1 MKVKKIMADAAS
13 NPLNQPM
20 DIQELAITLSAQN
33 LNPTMLTLDNLRS
46 LGVIPA
52 DWELAKQPV
61 LNQLQARLN
70 FKNGVNIVAQQRSIT
85 FAEPLNAQNQQNLQ
99 SAKIAKAFMSKFA
112 QAGYQTISIA
122 PKTIVSFGKEEES
135 DPRQFILQKIIA
147 QGPWQEVGNGV
158 PQASVNFVYQL
169 QNCQLNLSVNE
180 VRLRAQTEPNQS
192 VPALLFSGSFNY
204 RSQQEGANAN
214 SQLQAEIDRWSENLE
229 TFREIV
235 HQKFLGKMEGGIFP
249 SQVMPN

>member
-1 MKVKKIMADAAS
+1 MANAAS

-20 DIQELAITLSAQN
+20 DIQELAITLSAKN

-46 LGVIPA
+46 LGIIPA

-85 FAEPLNAQNQQNLQ
+85 FAEPISSQNAQSVKAPN
-99 SAKIAKAFMSKFA
+99 IAKAFVTKFA
-112 QAGYQTISIA
+112 QAGYQTVSVA
-122 PKTIVSFGKEEES
+122 PKTIISFGNEDNTS
-135 DPRQFILQKIIA
+135 PRQFITEQLIA
-147 QGPWQEVGNGV
+147 SGPWQEIGNGS

-169 QNCQLNLSVNE
+169 QQCQLNLSVNE
-180 VRLRAQTEPNQS
+180 VQLRAQNEPNQT

-204 RSQQEGANAN
+204 RSEQEEGNDP
-214 SQLQAEIDRWSENLE
+214 SQLHAQIDQWSKNME
-229 TFREIV
+229 TFHEIV
-235 HQKFLGKMEGGIFP
+235 HQKFLGTTEGGGIFP
-249 SQVMPN
+249 STVTPS

>member
-1 MKVKKIMADAAS
+1 MVEAAS
-13 NPLNQPM
+13 NNPLSQPL

-70 FKNGVNIVAQQRSIT
+70 FKNGVNLVAQQRKIT
-85 FAEPLNAQNQQNLQ
+85 FAEPINAQNAQAVKAP
-99 SAKIAKAFMSKFA
+99 SIAKVFMAKFA
-112 QAGYQTISIA
+112 QAGYQTLSIA
-122 PKTIVSFGKEEES
+122 PKTIVSFGAQEPRN
-135 DPRQFILQKIIA
+135 PRQFIAETIISR
-147 QGPWQEVGNGV
+147 GPWQEIGTGL

-169 QNCQLNLSVNE
+169 ENCQLNLSVNE
-180 VRLRAQTEPNQS
+180 VLLRTQNDPNQS
-192 VPALLFSGSFNY
+192 AQALLFSGSFNY
-204 RSQQEGANAN
+204 YSQQQGESAA
-214 SQLQAEIDRWSENLE
+214 SQLQGQIDRWSENME

-235 HQKFLGKMEGGIFP
+235 HQKFLGKSEGDIDIFP
-249 SQVMPN
+249 PQVMPR

>member
-1 MKVKKIMADAAS
+1 MVDAAS
-13 NPLNQPM
+13 NPLTQPM
-20 DIQELAITLSAQN
+20 DIQELAITLSAKN

-70 FKNGVNIVAQQRSIT
+70 FKNGVNIVAQQRNIT
-85 FAEPLNAQNQQNLQ
+85 FAEPINAQN
-99 SAKIAKAFMSKFA
+99 AKAVSAPTVAKEFVSKFA
-112 QAGYQTISIA
+112 KADYQTVSVA
-122 PKTIVSFGKEEES
+122 PKTIVSFGKEQNS
-135 DPRQFILQKIIA
+135 NPRQFIMEKLIA
-147 QGPWQEVGNGV
+147 PGPWREVGNGS

-169 QNCQLNLSVNE
+169 QECQLNLSVNE
-180 VRLRAQTEPNQS
+180 VRLRAQNQPNQA

-204 RSQQEGANAN
+204 RSNQEGSQTIA
-214 SQLQAEIDRWSENLE
+214 QLQGQIDRWSDNLE
-229 TFREIV
+229 TFSKIV
-235 HQKFLGKMEGGIFP
+235 HQQFLGKSEGGIFP

>member
-1 MKVKKIMADAAS
+1 MADAAS

-46 LGVIPA
+46 LGIIPA
-52 DWELAKQPV
+52 DWELARQPV

-85 FAEPLNAQNQQNLQ
+85 FAEPINSQNAQSVKAPN
-99 SAKIAKAFMSKFA
+99 IAKTFIAKFA
-112 QAGYQTISIA
+112 QAGYQTVSVA
-122 PKTIVSFGKEEES
+122 PKTIISFGNDETRS
-135 DPRQFILQKIIA
+135 PRQFITEQLIA
-147 QGPWQEVGNGV
+147 SGPWQNVGNGT

-169 QNCQLNLSVNE
+169 EQCQLNLSVNE
-180 VRLRAQTEPNQS
+180 VQLRTQNESNQT

-204 RSQQEGANAN
+204 RSEQQGNN
-214 SQLQAEIDRWSENLE
+214 TSQLQAQIDNWSQNMEA
-229 TFREIV
+229 FQEIV
-235 HQKFLGKMEGGIFP
+235 HQKFLGKSEQGGIFP
-249 SQVMPN
+249 SQAMPN

>member
-1 MKVKKIMADAAS
+1 MADAAS

-20 DIQELAITLSAQN
+20 DIQELAITLSAKN

-46 LGVIPA
+46 LGIIPA

-85 FAEPLNAQNQQNLQ
+85 FAEPINSQNAQAVKAPN
-99 SAKIAKAFMSKFA
+99 IAKTFIAKFA
-112 QAGYQTISIA
+112 QAGYQTVSVA
-122 PKTIVSFGKEEES
+122 PKTIISFGNDQDRS
-135 DPRQFILQKIIA
+135 PRQFITEQLIA
-147 QGPWQEVGNGV
+147 SGPWQDVGNGK

-169 QNCQLNLSVNE
+169 EQCQLNLSVNE
-180 VRLRAQTEPNQS
+180 VQLRAQNESNQT

-204 RSQQEGANAN
+204 RSEQEGNDI
-214 SQLQAEIDRWSENLE
+214 SKLQAQIDNWSENME
-229 TFREIV
+229 SFQEIV
-235 HQKFLGKMEGGIFP
+235 HQKFLGKSEQGGIFP

>member
-1 MKVKKIMADAAS
+1 MADAAS
-13 NPLNQPM
+13 NPLSQPM

-85 FAEPLNAQNQQNLQ
+85 FAEPLNPQNQQNLQ
-99 SAKIAKAFMSKFA
+99 SATVAKAFMAKFA
-112 QAGYQTISIA
+112 QAGYQTVSIA
-122 PKTIVSFGKEEES
+122 PKTIISSGNEQERN
-135 DPRQFILQKIIA
+135 PRQFIVENLIA
-147 QGPWQEVGNGV
+147 PGPWREVGNGL

-169 QNCQLNLSVNE
+169 EQCQLNLSINE
-180 VRLRAQTEPNQS
+180 VRLRTQNEPSQS
-192 VPALLFSGSFNY
+192 IPALLFSGSFNY
-204 RSQQEGANAN
+204 RPQQQGANAT
-214 SQLQAEIDRWSENLE
+214 SQLQAQIDRWSDNLE

-235 HQKFLGKMEGGIFP
+235 HQKFLGKREGGIFP

>member
-1 MKVKKIMADAAS
+1 MADAAS

-46 LGVIPA
+46 LGVVPA

-85 FAEPLNAQNQQNLQ
+85 FAESLNSQNKQTLQ
-99 SAKIAKAFMSKFA
+99 SANVAKVFMEKFA
-112 QAGYQTISIA
+112 QAGYQTVSIA
-122 PKTIVSFGKEEES
+122 PKTIISFGNEEGT
-135 DPRQFILQKIIA
+135 DPRQFIVQKIIA
-147 QGPWQEVGNGV
+147 QGPWQEVGNGL

-169 QNCQLNLSVNE
+169 QECQLNLSVNE
-180 VRLRAQTEPNQS
+180 VRLRAQNEPNQS

-204 RSQQEGANAN
+204 RSQQEGANAT
-214 SQLQAEIDRWSENLE
+214 SQLQAQIDRWSQNLE

-235 HQKFLGKMEGGIFP
+235 HQKFLGKTEGGIFP
-249 SQVMPN
+249 AQVMPN

>member
-1 MKVKKIMADAAS
+1 MADAAS

-46 LGVIPA
+46 LGVVPA

-85 FAEPLNAQNQQNLQ
+85 FAESLNSQNKQTLQ
-99 SAKIAKAFMSKFA
+99 SANVAKVFMEKFA
-112 QAGYQTISIA
+112 QAGYQSVSIA
-122 PKTIVSFGKEEES
+122 PKTIISFGNEEGT
-135 DPRQFILQKIIA
+135 DPRQFIVQKIIA
-147 QGPWQEVGNGV
+147 QGPWQEVGNGL

-169 QNCQLNLSVNE
+169 QECQLNLSVNE
-180 VRLRAQTEPNQS
+180 VRLRAQNEPNQS

-204 RSQQEGANAN
+204 RSQQEGANAT
-214 SQLQAEIDRWSENLE
+214 SQLQAQIDRWSQNLE

-235 HQKFLGKMEGGIFP
+235 HQKFLGKTEGGIFP
-249 SQVMPN
+249 AQVMPN

>member
-1 MKVKKIMADAAS
+1 MADAAS

-20 DIQELAITLSAQN
+20 DIQELAITLSAKN

-46 LGVIPA
+46 LGIIPA

-70 FKNGVNIVAQQRSIT
+70 FQNGVNIVAQQRSIT
-85 FAEPLNAQNQQNLQ
+85 FAEPISGQNAQAVKAPNV
-99 SAKIAKAFMSKFA
+99 AKAFVTKFA
-112 QAGYQTISIA
+112 QAGYQTVSIA
-122 PKTIVSFGKEEES
+122 PKTIISFGNDETNS
-135 DPRQFILQKIIA
+135 PRQFITEQLIA
-147 QGPWQEVGNGV
+147 SGPWQQVGNGT

-169 QNCQLNLSVNE
+169 QQCQLNLSVNE
-180 VRLRAQTEPNQS
+180 VQLRAQNESNQT

-204 RSQQEGANAN
+204 RWEQAEGTDT
-214 SQLQAEIDRWSENLE
+214 SQLQAHIDRWSDNME
-229 TFREIV
+229 TFQEIV
-235 HQKFLGKMEGGIFP
+235 HQKFLGKSEQGGIFP